1 MADTYAVM
9 REYLDHI
16 LAGEWDQLADFFS
29 DDFVGHVGGH
39 SRFSGTHQGKD
50 AFGQIVGDMVGSM
63 ESYRTDEHDLL
74 VSDDHAVVL
83 GTWHAEREGKSISM
97 NRVVIYHLDGNK
109 ITELWVLN
117 EDQAAADEFIA

>member
-16 LAGEWDQLADFFS
+16 VAGEWDQLADFFS
-29 DDFVGHVGGH
+29 DNLVAHVGGH
-39 SRFSGTHQGKD
+39 SRFSGTHQGKA
-50 AFGQIVGDMVGSM
+50 AFGEAIGDMLGAM
-63 ESYRTDEHDLL
+63 ESIRTDDHDLL

-83 GTWHAEREGKSISM
+83 ATWHAERGGKSLSM
-97 NRVVIYHLDGNK
+97 NRVVIYHLEGDK
-109 ITELWVLN
+109 ITELWIID